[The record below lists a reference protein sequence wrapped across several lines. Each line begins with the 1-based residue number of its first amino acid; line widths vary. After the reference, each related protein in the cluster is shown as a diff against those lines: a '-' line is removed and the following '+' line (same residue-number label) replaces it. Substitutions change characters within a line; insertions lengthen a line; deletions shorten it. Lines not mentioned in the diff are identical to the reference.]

1 MASLLRPD
9 PARAVVL
16 AAGAVAL
23 TLLVLLIGIRFDE
36 EWGTGIHLV
45 YSALAAALVLALAV
59 GVDRR
64 DDLMPIW
71 HSVLFVT
78 AFLLALQALSY
89 LADVLGSEDRI
100 SSSGTVVWTGLIM
113 LALATFF
120 AVRFG
125 SGIAALFAAVT
136 AVVVVVAFVDWVFSP
151 EEVGT
156 FRVVLL
162 VAGVALAARA
172 WMVRAEQSHQ
182 ANGLVVAAGVVL
194 LTIAGTFAVEALQG
208 ALGGLFGGQS
218 QPFDRPGEQ
227 WEIVMLLGGAALIA
241 WTWSGGASGPAYLGA
256 TALSAF
262 LILASISDEDGPS
275 LIGWPIVLAIATV
288 VLLVLAL
295 RPAGGTQ
302 ARSL

>member
-1 MASLLRPD
+1 MASFLRPD

-36 EWGTGIHLV
+36 EWGIGIHLV
-45 YSALAAALVLALAV
+45 YSVLAAALVLALAV

-78 AFLLALQALSY
+78 AFLLVLQAISY
-89 LADVLGSEDRI
+89 LADVLGSEDGI

-113 LALATFF
+113 LALAAFF
-120 AVRFG
+120 AVRYG

-136 AVVVVVAFVDWVFSP
+136 AVVVLVAFVDWVFTP

-162 VAGVALAARA
+162 IAGLALWARA
-172 WMVRAEQSHQ
+172 WMVRAKRPHQ
-182 ANGLVVAAGVVL
+182 ANGLVVAAGLVL

-218 QPFDRPGEQ
+218 QPFDRPGEA

-241 WTWSGGASGPAYLGA
+241 WTWLGGASGPAYLGA

-262 LILASISDEDGPS
+262 LVFASLSDEDGPS
-275 LIGWPIVLAIATV
+275 LMGWPIVLAIATA

-295 RPAGGTQ
+295 RPTVE
-302 ARSL
+302 ARAM